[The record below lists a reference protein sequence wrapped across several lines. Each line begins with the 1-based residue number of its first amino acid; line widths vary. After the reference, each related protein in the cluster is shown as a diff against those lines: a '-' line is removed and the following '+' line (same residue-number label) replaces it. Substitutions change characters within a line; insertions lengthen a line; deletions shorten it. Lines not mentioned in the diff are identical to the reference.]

1 MDINNEWHGFTYIN
15 MNKDMQ
21 MELQKLYTNSSKFGN
36 CIESND
42 E

>member
-1 MDINNEWHGFTYIN
+1 MNNEWCGFAYMN

-21 MELQKLYTNSSKFGN
+21 MELQKPVTNSSKFGKS
-36 CIESND
+36 IESRF